1 MCDSATT
8 GCFFSRSSKENGRS
22 VPDLTASPGRAPPGP
37 MPSHQAQ
44 ALQQQQQQQNMQ
56 GHHQQQHQHSQQQQ
70 QHHQQ
75 QQRQGNKE
83 PVLLQ
88 GDFRKVSGISSEI
101 FRQIEAVENDHD
113 PSTAAALE
121 VVERRGEMIVRILEP
136 RCMGSRQA
144 IEAGQKFLNKS
155 DARHT
160 VQLVEIVKRP
170 GQTLGLYI
178 REGNGADRSD
188 GVFISRIA
196 LESAVYNSGC
206 LRVGDEIL
214 AVNLVDVTRMS
225 LDDVVIIMSIPRRL
239 VLAIRQ
245 RRGNRGTNSPGP
257 AQMSRPEQ
265 KPPPVVVIKRDL
277 RDEDLDDSDRAP
289 RSSRSSR
296 ERRTGDGREMTESR
310 SRLGLGLNNYSPQSE
325 QLDLYY
331 GGPGGGG
338 GRGGPGGGGGPV
350 ETPSWGYK
358 PPPPPSVITEQPKGM
373 HGFQTSH
380 SYYQNAGTLES
391 LAEKVHAFYPSSTT
405 TTNRR
410 MSASG
415 AGGGVAMSQ
424 SHQRFP
430 RSGSDQH
437 LPRVEYADYASL
449 GRHGLLARSSLKSDL
464 VGAAP
469 IAGGTLGRY
478 GRYDGGPGAGH
489 QVTAAS
495 QRTSKYG
502 PSPLG
507 ATASL
512 QRRSRPALDYSS
524 DTEATIGPRPSYY
537 YYNHPAMAGNSNN
550 TIHGAGP
557 RGSTQALGG
566 GPEFAKFNSLPRERP
581 GAGASGR
588 LGGLRGARGL
598 VHNRLQDE
606 ADGNVSAPEY
616 SLPIRRDIRDLRNRI
631 TASPS
636 IFTSDEYRAWLRR
649 APSSSAIC
657 EQMRAS
663 RDLLNQQRAHR
674 FSCSA
679 ENIHDVL
686 KNTEHIYSSRTGL
699 GGVGVG
705 VGGTLDRHS
714 MAAGGPRMSSLPV
727 RSLSSQHIGGPSSIR
742 SPSVRRMRQLL
753 ELTQGAHQGIGPGGG
768 IGLAGVPGSMV
779 SALTG
784 HQSPAPTPS
793 TTLPRPHRQIDIN
806 PAEYT
811 KYKLDKPVVDAV
823 GISGM
828 LWIHLLA
835 GRGLRAMS
843 ETSTQPLQQQPLI
856 RDLYCVL
863 ECDRI
868 HKARTVV
875 RSGDLQFDWDESFE
889 LDLVCNK
896 QLDVLVYSW
905 DPQHRH
911 KLCYRGALSL
921 TTLLRQSPIHQ
932 LALKVEPRGTIYLRL
947 RHTDPFQLFRR
958 RGLPSLRGNVPALFG
973 ADLETV
979 VTRESKGAP
988 GCAPVPII
996 LRRCVEEVERRGLDI
1011 IGLYRLCG
1019 SATKKRLLREA
1030 FERNSRAVELTPEHV
1045 PDINVITGVLKDY
1058 LRELPEPLFTKCL
1071 FQMTVDALGVCLP
1084 DDPEGNA
1091 KLMLSILDCLP
1102 RANRAT
1108 LVFLL
1113 DHLSLVVSASER
1125 NKMSAQALATALGPP
1140 LMLHSASVGANE
1152 EIDHAQPI
1160 AVLKYLLQI
1169 WPQPHGGVS
1178 VGGVAGPTSGRRGEP
1193 VEPRGNKA
1201 SALPAGKSQLQQPGA
1216 LPLQSSVAP
1225 AAGSSIS
1232 SSQRSSSSSNIHLSS
1247 RSNALASST
1256 SHSNMASSILNTQQ
1270 QQQQQPQHHP
1280 SSALLSIQPRTAA
1293 SNPSA
1298 TSSTLGQHL
1307 LSATPSTLQ
1316 YQSVV
1321 AQLAQSHRALQQAG
1335 QQPHP
1340 SEVSAGLVER
1350 VQSPHHAT
1358 PSPSSSSTSSASG
1371 SGSGTDTI
1379 KRGASPASVKFK
1391 ESSSG
1396 YSLKSDTQSRIL
1408 SGKQLYG
1415 NSTSSNTTS
1424 ATNGHG
1430 VNGQSSRDGP
1440 GTGSTSTGPMA
1451 SELLQQQTTTRASSL
1466 LFTAGTGT
1474 GDYRSSS
1481 SSIASS
1487 VASSIAAG
1495 PSNLSGPAPSSGALY
1510 GKAPTTTASSSA
1522 GPVPLTSTLNITTF
1536 SLDEKN
1542 NLVVSPSPSSAS
1554 ESSYRS
1560 SSPASSIQRDKSPIS
1575 LGERQGHQHQPS
1587 SSPSALRRQEQFDRA
1602 DSAPASGSSATP
1614 AATTTSTGSSS
1625 SSSFMSSLRSQT
1637 LGSYQFP
1644 SATLKLTSQ
1653 LSSGGDAQQ
1662 QQQQQQDDGSTSSL
1676 LRKLTSSLS
1685 RTIVSNT
1692 GTLPIS
1698 LGREKLSELSSGL
1711 GVGSTAG
1718 GGGGGGGPS
1727 STSSTGF
1734 SSSSGIG
1741 SISSSI
1747 SSTSNSASGSTSGS
1761 LRTMSTSLG
1770 AYSGGGSAGGGGGGS
1785 VPDGSSMG
1793 HSGTAAVTS
1802 MNIYGTLPKNSSI
1815 YSSYGGS
1822 GGAGG
1827 SSSSTTGSSAL
1838 SGLLSGTTSAYG
1850 ISERLRALTTGS
1862 SLTGGGGG
1870 GGTGSSSDTG
1880 VSSHEQHRG
1889 SVSSSGDLDSS
1900 GYDYESSGF
1909 SSASYSTSTIDRGM
1923 ASSGASLGSSSIGA
1937 GALSS
1942 SYFSTGSGSGSSPF
1956 ATSATETAAAT
1967 ATAPY
1972 RVQYAS
1978 TNPFLPSFNPTAPGS
1993 TDGGSNGSNGSST
2006 HRNGGES
2013 RHSIDEPFD
2022 MK

>member
-1 MCDSATT
+1 MQWRKFARLKTTAT
-8 GCFFSRSSKENGRS
+8 GHSRTRRMLCCGRRKENGRS

-44 ALQQQQQQQNMQ
+44 ALQQQQQQQQHQQQGLQ
-56 GHHQQQHQHSQQQQ
+56 GHHQQQ
-70 QHHQQ
+70 QQ
-75 QQRQGNKE
+75 QQRQGSKE

-245 RRGNRGTNSPGP
+245 RRGNRGSNSPGP
-257 AQMSRPEQ
+257 PQMSRPEQ

-331 GGPGGGG
+331 GAGRGPGGGP
-338 GRGGPGGGGGPV
+338 GPA
-350 ETPSWGYK
+350 ETPNWGYK
-358 PPPPPSVITEQPKGM
+358 PPAPPSSVITEQPKGM
-373 HGFQTSH
+373 HGGFQTSH

-391 LAEKVHAFYPSSTT
+391 LAEKVHAFYPSATT
-405 TTNRR
+405 SRR
-410 MSASG
+410 MSAG
-415 AGGGVAMSQ
+415 PAGVAMSQ

-449 GRHGLLARSSLKSDL
+449 GRHPLLARSSLKSDL

-478 GRYDGGPGAGH
+478 GRYDAPPPQPRAP
-489 QVTAAS
+489 
-495 QRTSKYG
+495 KYG

-507 ATASL
+507 ATGSL

-537 YYNHPAMAGNSNN
+537 YYNHPAMAASG
-550 TIHGAGP
+550 TMGG

-581 GAGASGR
+581 GATR
-588 LGGLRGARGL
+588 LGLRGRITD
-598 VHNRLQDE
+598 RLQDE

-699 GGVGVG
+699 GMGGAGAGGGV

-753 ELTQGAHQGIGPGGG
+753 ELTQGAGVG
-768 IGLAGVPGSMV
+768 GVPGSV
-779 SALTG
+779 VAALTG

-793 TTLPRPHRQIDIN
+793 TTLPRAHRQIDIN

-823 GISGM
+823 GMSGM

-843 ETSTQPLQQQPLI
+843 ETSQIQQPLI

-1113 DHLSLVVSASER
+1113 DHLSLVVSAAER

-1169 WPQPHGGVS
+1169 WPQPGTGT
-1178 VGGVAGPTSGRRGEP
+1178 GAPTSGRRGEP

-1201 SALPAGKSQLQQPGA
+1201 SALQAGKSAALQQQQQQQ
-1216 LPLQSSVAP
+1216 L
-1225 AAGSSIS
+1225 GSTIS
-1232 SSQRSSSSSNIHLSS
+1232 HRSSSSSNIQQQLRSTSSTNLAATSSSISSSISSSSSIIS
-1247 RSNALASST
+1247 RSPHALASS
-1256 SHSNMASSILNTQQ
+1256 SSSSNIQSSV
-1270 QQQQQPQHHP
+1270 PP
-1280 SSALLSIQPRTAA
+1280 SIQPRTAA
-1293 SNPSA
+1293 NNPST

-1340 SEVSAGLVER
+1340 SEVSAGLAER

-1391 ESSSG
+1391 ESTSN

-1408 SGKQLYG
+1408 GGARQHSQQPSYTTAGG
-1415 NSTSSNTTS
+1415 ASISSSNGGNGGSAAGATS
-1424 ATNGHG
+1424 YDLLHA
-1430 VNGQSSRDGP
+1430 R
-1440 GTGSTSTGPMA
+1440 TGG
-1451 SELLQQQTTTRASSL
+1451 LFASS
-1466 LFTAGTGT
+1466 AGT
-1474 GDYRSSS
+1474 DYLSST

-1487 VASSIAAG
+1487 IASSAAG
-1495 PSNLSGPAPSSGALY
+1495 AGAATSAAGLY
-1510 GKAPTTTASSSA
+1510 GKVGGGAAATSA
-1522 GPVPLTSTLNITTF
+1522 PLTSTLNITTF

-1560 SSPASSIQRDKSPIS
+1560 SSPASSIQRDKSPNK
-1575 LGERQGHQHQPS
+1575 S
-1587 SSPSALRRQEQFDRA
+1587 SGSPSPLRRQDPLDRA
-1602 DSAPASGSSATP
+1602 DSLPSTGATSGSGTSAASTV
-1614 AATTTSTGSSS
+1614 AATTASSGAG
-1625 SSSFMSSLRSQT
+1625 SFMSSLRSQT

-1644 SATLKLTSQ
+1644 STSLKLTSQ
-1653 LSSGGDAQQ
+1653 LSSGSSGQDAS
-1662 QQQQQQDDGSTSSL
+1662 DDGSTSSL

-1692 GTLPIS
+1692 GTLPLS
-1698 LGREKLSELSSGL
+1698 LGREKLAELS
-1711 GVGSTAG
+1711 STAG
-1718 GGGGGGGPS
+1718 GGTGATAGSG
-1727 STSSTGF
+1727 STGAY

-1747 SSTSNSASGSTSGS
+1747 SSSIGSSNASGSG

-1770 AYSGGGSAGGGGGGS
+1770 YSGIGGGASALDGGAGGAGGSS
-1785 VPDGSSMG
+1785 SGSS
-1793 HSGTAAVTS
+1793 SVTTAAAVTS

-1815 YSSYGGS
+1815 YSSYGVGS
-1822 GGAGG
+1822 GTSVSG
-1827 SSSSTTGSSAL
+1827 SSGSGL
-1838 SGLLSGTTSAYG
+1838 SGLLSGTTSSYG
-1850 ISERLRALTTGS
+1850 ISERLRALTSGGS
-1862 SLTGGGGG
+1862 VGDGAADRSTGGVESA
-1870 GGTGSSSDTG
+1870 GGTGSSA
-1880 VSSHEQHRG
+1880 
-1889 SVSSSGDLDSS
+1889 GDLESS

-1909 SSASYSTSTIDRGM
+1909 SSASYSGM
-1923 ASSGASLGSSSIGA
+1923 ATSGASIGSG
-1937 GALSS
+1937 GGLSS
-1942 SYFSTGSGSGSSPF
+1942 SYFSTGSNSSPF
-1956 ATSATETAAAT
+1956 ATMSGGGGGGGGGAGGSGTGTT
-1967 ATAPY
+1967 ATDTNPY
-1972 RVQYAS
+1972 RVQYSS
-1978 TNPFLPSFNPTAPGS
+1978 TNPFLPSFNPTS
-1993 TDGGSNGSNGSST
+1993 DGSNGRADSKTSNG
-2006 HRNGGES
+2006 
-2013 RHSIDEPFD
+2013 DEPFD

>member
-1 MCDSATT
+1 
-8 GCFFSRSSKENGRS
+8 
-22 VPDLTASPGRAPPGP
+22 

-44 ALQQQQQQQNMQ
+44 ALQQQQQQHQQQQQQGLQ
-56 GHHQQQHQHSQQQQ
+56 GHHQQQ
-70 QHHQQ
+70 Q
-75 QQRQGNKE
+75 QQRQGSKE

-144 IEAGQKFLNKS
+144 IDAGQKFLNKS

-245 RRGNRGTNSPGP
+245 RRGNRGANSPGP
-257 AQMSRPEQ
+257 PQMSRPEQ

-331 GGPGGGG
+331 GG
-338 GRGGPGGGGGPV
+338 GRGPGVGPGSV

-358 PPPPPSVITEQPKGM
+358 PPAPPSSVITEQPKGM
-373 HGFQTSH
+373 HGGFQTSH

-391 LAEKVHAFYPSSTT
+391 LAEKVHAFYPSATT
-405 TTNRR
+405 SRR
-410 MSASG
+410 MSAG
-415 AGGGVAMSQ
+415 PAGVAMSQ

-449 GRHGLLARSSLKSDL
+449 GRHPLLARSSLKSDL

-478 GRYDGGPGAGH
+478 GRYDAPPQQRGP
-489 QVTAAS
+489 
-495 QRTSKYG
+495 KYG

-537 YYNHPAMAGNSNN
+537 YYNHPAMAASG
-550 TIHGAGP
+550 TMG

-581 GAGASGR
+581 GATR
-588 LGGLRGARGL
+588 LGLRGRIAD
-598 VHNRLQDE
+598 RLQDE

-699 GGVGVG
+699 GVGGGGGV

-753 ELTQGAHQGIGPGGG
+753 ELTQGAGVG
-768 IGLAGVPGSMV
+768 GVPGSV
-779 SALTG
+779 VAALTG

-793 TTLPRPHRQIDIN
+793 TTLPRAHRQIDIN

-823 GISGM
+823 GMSGM

-843 ETSTQPLQQQPLI
+843 ETSQIQQPLI

-1169 WPQPHGGVS
+1169 WPQPGTGP
-1178 VGGVAGPTSGRRGEP
+1178 GAPTSGNTGRRGEP

-1201 SALPAGKSQLQQPGA
+1201 SALQAGKSGAAAAAASSGLQL
-1216 LPLQSSVAP
+1216 
-1225 AAGSSIS
+1225 GSSIS
-1232 SSQRSSSSSNIHLSS
+1232 HRSSSSSNIQHQLHSTSS
-1247 RSNALASST
+1247 TNLAAVAAAATSSISSSISRNPHALASS
-1256 SHSNMASSILNTQQ
+1256 SSSSNIQSSV
-1270 QQQQQPQHHP
+1270 PP
-1280 SSALLSIQPRTAA
+1280 SIQPRTAA
-1293 SNPSA
+1293 NNPST

-1340 SEVSAGLVER
+1340 SEVSAGLAER

-1391 ESSSG
+1391 ESTSN

-1408 SGKQLYG
+1408 A
-1415 NSTSSNTTS
+1415 SSRQHHQPTS
-1424 ATNGHG
+1424 ASYANG
-1430 VNGQSSRDGP
+1430 
-1440 GTGSTSTGPMA
+1440 GSTSNGGIGATA
-1451 SELLQQQTTTRASSL
+1451 TTSYATDLLHARSSGLFASS
-1466 LFTAGTGT
+1466 AGS
-1474 GDYRSSS
+1474 DYLSST

-1487 VASSIAAG
+1487 VASSAAG
-1495 PSNLSGPAPSSGALY
+1495 AGAATSSASAVGLY
-1510 GKAPTTTASSSA
+1510 GKVSAASGST
-1522 GPVPLTSTLNITTF
+1522 PVTNTLNITTF

-1560 SSPASSIQRDKSPIS
+1560 SSPASSIQRDKSPNKS
-1575 LGERQGHQHQPS
+1575 A
-1587 SSPSALRRQEQFDRA
+1587 SPSPLRRQDPLDRA
-1602 DSAPASGSSATP
+1602 DSLPSTGTTSSSSSTAATVA
-1614 AATTTSTGSSS
+1614 AATTSSTSASSGG
-1625 SSSFMSSLRSQT
+1625 SSFMSSLRSQT

-1644 SATLKLTSQ
+1644 STSLKLTSQ
-1653 LSSGGDAQQ
+1653 LSSGSSGQDVS
-1662 QQQQQQDDGSTSSL
+1662 DDGSTSSL

-1692 GTLPIS
+1692 GTLPLS
-1698 LGREKLSELSSGL
+1698 LGREKLSELSG
-1711 GVGSTAG
+1711 T
-1718 GGGGGGGPS
+1718 GPS
-1727 STSSTGF
+1727 GASGAGSSSAGAY

-1747 SSTSNSASGSTSGS
+1747 SSSIGGSNSSNNSNGGG
-1761 LRTMSTSLG
+1761 LRTMSSSLG
-1770 AYSGGGSAGGGGGGS
+1770 YTGIGSGASALDGGSSGSGSGS
-1785 VPDGSSMG
+1785 V
-1793 HSGTAAVTS
+1793 TTAAAVTS

-1815 YSSYGGS
+1815 YSSYGVGS
-1822 GGAGG
+1822 GTSVSASG
-1827 SSSSTTGSSAL
+1827 SGL
-1838 SGLLSGTTSAYG
+1838 SGLLSGTTSSYG
-1850 ISERLRALTTGS
+1850 ISERLRALTTGGS
-1862 SLTGGGGG
+1862 GVGDASTGGSASIDSGAG
-1870 GGTGSSSDTG
+1870 GSSA
-1880 VSSHEQHRG
+1880 
-1889 SVSSSGDLDSS
+1889 GDLDSS

-1909 SSASYSTSTIDRGM
+1909 SSASYSGM
-1923 ASSGASLGSSSIGA
+1923 ATSGASIGSG
-1937 GALSS
+1937 GGLSS
-1942 SYFSTGSGSGSSPF
+1942 SYFSTGSNSSPF
-1956 ATSATETAAAT
+1956 ATVSGSGSAGAKPADTN
-1967 ATAPY
+1967 PY

-1978 TNPFLPSFNPTAPGS
+1978 TNPFLPSFNPTS
-1993 TDGGSNGSNGSST
+1993 DGSNGRADSKTSND
-2006 HRNGGES
+2006 
-2013 RHSIDEPFD
+2013 DEPFD

>member
-1 MCDSATT
+1 MQWRKFARLKTTAT
-8 GCFFSRSSKENGRS
+8 GHSRTRRMLCCGRRKENGRS

-37 MPSHQAQ
+37 MPSHQ
-44 ALQQQQQQQNMQ
+44 QQQQAGQ
-56 GHHQQQHQHSQQQQ
+56 GMQ
-70 QHHQQ
+70 QHHPHQGQGGHMQQ
-75 QQRQGNKE
+75 GGQRGMGGPGSSSNKE

-121 VVERRGEMIVRILEP
+121 AVERRGEMIVRILEP

-144 IEAGQKFLNKS
+144 VEAGQKFLNKA

-245 RRGNRGTNSPGP
+245 RRGSRGANSPGP
-257 AQMSRPEQ
+257 PQMSRPEQ

-277 RDEDLDDSDRAP
+277 RDDDLDDSDRAP

-325 QLDLYY
+325 QLDMYY
-331 GGPGGGG
+331 AVRSGQ
-338 GRGGPGGGGGPV
+338 PV

-358 PPPPPSVITEQPKGM
+358 PPPPPSVITEQPKGT

-391 LAEKVHAFYPSSTT
+391 LAEKVHSFYPSA
-405 TTNRR
+405 NRR
-410 MSASG
+410 MSAG
-415 AGGGVAMSQ
+415 TGVSMSQ

-437 LPRVEYADYASL
+437 LPRVEYADYQSL
-449 GRHGLLARSSLKSDL
+449 GRHTLLRSSLKTDL
-464 VGAAP
+464 VQAAP

-478 GRYDGGPGAGH
+478 GRYEPPP
-489 QVTAAS
+489 S
-495 QRTSKYG
+495 QRTPKYA

-507 ATASL
+507 ATGSL

-524 DTEATIGPRPSYY
+524 DTEATIGPRPGYY
-537 YYNHPAMAGNSNN
+537 YYNHPAMAN
-550 TIHGAGP
+550 TIA

-566 GPEFAKFNSLPRERP
+566 GPEYAKFNSLPRDRP
-581 GAGASGR
+581 GSR
-588 LGGLRGARGL
+588 MGLRSRIGE
-598 VHNRLQDE
+598 RLQDE
-606 ADGNVSAPEY
+606 NDGNLSAPEY
-616 SLPIRRDIRDLRNRI
+616 SLPIRRDPRDLRQRL

-663 RDLLNQQRAHR
+663 RDILNQQRAHR

-686 KNTEHIYSSRTGL
+686 KNTENIYSSRTAL
-699 GGVGVG
+699 T
-705 VGGTLDRHS
+705 GGTLDRHNLTG
-714 MAAGGPRMSSLPV
+714 AGGPRMSSLPV
-727 RSLSSQHIGGPSSIR
+727 RSMSSQHIGPSSIR

-753 ELTQGAHQGIGPGGG
+753 ELTQGGPG
-768 IGLAGVPGSMV
+768 GVPGSAMA
-779 SALTG
+779 ALTG

-793 TTLPRPHRQIDIN
+793 TTLPRTHRQIDIN

-811 KYKLDKPVVDAV
+811 KYKLDKPVVDAI
-823 GISGM
+823 GMSGM

-843 ETSTQPLQQQPLI
+843 ETSQAQQPMI

-947 RHTDPFQLFRR
+947 RHTDPFQLYRR

-1125 NKMSAQALATALGPP
+1125 NKMSAQALATVMGPP
-1140 LMLHSASVGANE
+1140 LMLHSSSAGPNE

-1169 WPQPHGGVS
+1169 WPQPQHGH
-1178 VGGVAGPTSGRRGEP
+1178 VGGTSGRRGEP

-1201 SALPAGKSQLQQPGA
+1201 SALPVGKSPA
-1216 LPLQSSVAP
+1216 PHPSLP
-1225 AAGSSIS
+1225 S
-1232 SSQRSSSSSNIHLSS
+1232 SSGASAAAAAAAAPISLSSSSLSLSTSTSQLRMHHQPSAAVASSSLLAASGTAAAAAESIS
-1247 RSNALASST
+1247 RSVASSPSTT
-1256 SHSNMASSILNTQQ
+1256 SLQLG
-1270 QQQQQPQHHP
+1270 PHP
-1280 SSALLSIQPRTAA
+1280 
-1293 SNPSA
+1293 
-1298 TSSTLGQHL
+1298 
-1307 LSATPSTLQ
+1307 LSATPSSLP

-1321 AQLAQSHRALQQAG
+1321 AQLAQSHRASPHVG
-1335 QQPHP
+1335 PQPHQL
-1340 SEVSAGLVER
+1340 EGLAASAEHG
-1350 VQSPHHAT
+1350 QSPRHVT

-1379 KRGASPASVKFK
+1379 KRGASPASVKFR
-1391 ESSSG
+1391 ESGSS
-1396 YSLKSDTQSRIL
+1396 YSLKSDTSRIL
-1408 SGKQLYG
+1408 S
-1415 NSTSSNTTS
+1415 SSSSLAKKYTPNGGAGGAES
-1424 ATNGHG
+1424 ITN
-1430 VNGQSSRDGP
+1430 
-1440 GTGSTSTGPMA
+1440 GSTSFDHHHHPVG
-1451 SELLQQQTTTRASSL
+1451 SSSSIL
-1466 LFTAGTGT
+1466 GNGAAAT
-1474 GDYRSSS
+1474 SSS
-1481 SSIASS
+1481 SSGITNGAIRKQPQRDGGNGGNGSS
-1487 VASSIAAG
+1487 SSTINNG
-1495 PSNLSGPAPSSGALY
+1495 PNISSSSDLQLPSRSVLFSSDYLSSTSPSSTA
-1510 GKAPTTTASSSA
+1510 ATTLAMQKSTMSVGS
-1522 GPVPLTSTLNITTF
+1522 LSTLDVATF
-1536 SLDEKN
+1536 SLDDKN

-1554 ESSYRS
+1554 ESSHHSSNSSLRERS
-1560 SSPASSIQRDKSPIS
+1560 P
-1575 LGERQGHQHQPS
+1575 QPS
-1587 SSPSALRRQEQFDRA
+1587 PSLKRQEPIDRT
-1602 DSAPASGSSATP
+1602 DSVG
-1614 AATTTSTGSSS
+1614 GSSS
-1625 SSSFMSSLRSQT
+1625 TGGSSLFSSLRSQT

-1644 SATLKLTSQ
+1644 SSTLKLSGQ
-1653 LSSGGDAQQ
+1653 LSADSATSA
-1662 QQQQQQDDGSTSSL
+1662 DDGSTSSL
-1676 LRKLTSSLS
+1676 LRKLTTSLS
-1685 RTIVSNT
+1685 RSITSNT
-1692 GTLPIS
+1692 GTLPLS
-1698 LGREKLSELSSGL
+1698 LGRQGASSSLYQQEKSYSGGSSSG
-1711 GVGSTAG
+1711 GSSSGKPTSASLNYASPAG
-1718 GGGGGGGPS
+1718 GG
-1727 STSSTGF
+1727 
-1734 SSSSGIG
+1734 
-1741 SISSSI
+1741 
-1747 SSTSNSASGSTSGS
+1747 S
-1761 LRTMSTSLG
+1761 LL
-1770 AYSGGGSAGGGGGGS
+1770 SGG
-1785 VPDGSSMG
+1785 DGSGASAV
-1793 HSGTAAVTS
+1793 TTAAAVTS
-1802 MNIYGTLPKNSSI
+1802 MSIYGTLPKNSSI
-1815 YSSYGGS
+1815 YSYG
-1822 GGAGG
+1822 GG
-1827 SSSSTTGSSAL
+1827 SSGILTGTSSS
-1838 SGLLSGTTSAYG
+1838 YG
-1850 ISERLRALTTGS
+1850 ISDRLRALTGS
-1862 SLTGGGGG
+1862 GGGSTGG
-1870 GGTGSSSDTG
+1870 
-1880 VSSHEQHRG
+1880 E
-1889 SVSSSGDLDSS
+1889 SSSGLGSSMTTTATSSSSGADSGAGSSAADLGAS

-1909 SSASYSTSTIDRGM
+1909 SSTGLTSSYGGAS
-1923 ASSGASLGSSSIGA
+1923 ASSSVSMNTSAGSG
-1937 GALSS
+1937 LSS
-1942 SYFSTGSGSGSSPF
+1942 SYFSTGSGSSPF
-1956 ATSATETAAAT
+1956 GGANGGSTETT
-1967 ATAPY
+1967 GSGPPTY
-1972 RVQYAS
+1972 RVQYSS
-1978 TNPFLPSFNPTAPGS
+1978 TNPFLPSYNPPNIDNGGAVPGN
-1993 TDGGSNGSNGSST
+1993 GGANSG
-2006 HRNGGES
+2006 RNGGLRS
-2013 RHSIDEPFD
+2013 SDEDDSFD

>member
-1 MCDSATT
+1 MQWRKFARLKTTAT
-8 GCFFSRSSKENGRS
+8 GHSRTRRMLCCGRRKENGRS

-37 MPSHQAQ
+37 MPPHQAQ
-44 ALQQQQQQQNMQ
+44 ALQQQQQHQQQNMQ
-56 GHHQQQHQHSQQQQ
+56 GHHQQQQQ
-70 QHHQQ
+70 QH
-75 QQRQGNKE
+75 QQRQGVKE

-245 RRGNRGTNSPGP
+245 RRGNRGANSPGP
-257 AQMSRPEQ
+257 PQMSRPEQ

-331 GGPGGGG
+331 GG
-338 GRGGPGGGGGPV
+338 RGPPGGGPV

-358 PPPPPSVITEQPKGM
+358 PPPPPPSASVITEQPKGM

-391 LAEKVHAFYPSSTT
+391 LAEKVHAFYPSATLGPGGGGGS
-405 TTNRR
+405 RR
-410 MSASG
+410 MSA
-415 AGGGVAMSQ
+415 GGSAGVAMSQ

-449 GRHGLLARSSLKSDL
+449 GRHPLLARSSLKSDL

-478 GRYDGGPGAGH
+478 GRYDGGPPSSRGP
-489 QVTAAS
+489 
-495 QRTSKYG
+495 KYG

-507 ATASL
+507 ATGSL

-537 YYNHPAMAGNSNN
+537 YYAHPGQLGHPPSQHPSQHPSQSHPMGR
-550 TIHGAGP
+550 GGG
-557 RGSTQALGG
+557 GSTQALGG

-581 GAGASGR
+581 GAGGR
-588 LGGLRGARGL
+588 LGLRGRI
-598 VHNRLQDE
+598 VDRLADE

-616 SLPIRRDIRDLRNRI
+616 SLPIRRDLRDLRHRI

-686 KNTEHIYSSRTGL
+686 RNTEHIYSSRTGL
-699 GGVGVG
+699 TMVAGGAPGQ
-705 VGGTLDRHS
+705 GGTLDRHS

-753 ELTQGAHQGIGPGGG
+753 ELTQGGGG
-768 IGLAGVPGSMV
+768 LPGAMSV
-779 SALTG
+779 AAALTG

-823 GISGM
+823 GVSGM

-835 GRGLRAMS
+835 GRGLRAMADS
-843 ETSTQPLQQQPLI
+843 APMQQQQQQQPLI

-1071 FQMTVDALGVCLP
+1071 FQMTVDALGSVCLP

-1113 DHLSLVVSASER
+1113 DHLSLVVSAAER

-1169 WPQPHGGVS
+1169 WPQPQGGTGP
-1178 VGGVAGPTSGRRGEP
+1178 GGGRRGEP
-1193 VEPRGNKA
+1193 VEPRGSKA
-1201 SALPAGKSQLQQPGA
+1201 SALPVGKSPA
-1216 LPLQSSVAP
+1216 LLLPAP
-1225 AAGSSIS
+1225 AASTIS
-1232 SSQRSSSSSNIHLSS
+1232 SSSHQRSSSSSNIHHSTSS
-1247 RSNALASST
+1247 SLLLAAGSSAGPISSST
-1256 SHSNMASSILNTQQ
+1256 SNSTQQ
-1270 QQQQQPQHHP
+1270 QQQQQQP
-1280 SSALLSIQPRTAA
+1280 SALASTQPRSAA
-1293 SNPSA
+1293 SNPST
-1298 TSSTLGQHL
+1298 TSSALGPHL

-1335 QQPHP
+1335 PQPHQ

-1379 KRGASPASVKFK
+1379 KRGASPASVKFR
-1391 ESSSG
+1391 ESTSS
-1396 YSLKSDTQSRIL
+1396 YSLKSADTPSRIL
-1408 SGKQLYG
+1408 LSGATARTNGCPPPATASRDTQPGY
-1415 NSTSSNTTS
+1415 SATS
-1424 ATNGHG
+1424 AAAG
-1430 VNGQSSRDGP
+1430 
-1440 GTGSTSTGPMA
+1440 
-1451 SELLQQQTTTRASSL
+1451 
-1466 LFTAGTGT
+1466 LFL
-1474 GDYRSSS
+1474 SSS
-1481 SSIASS
+1481 VAGGADYLSSTSSIASS
-1487 VASSIAAG
+1487 VASG
-1495 PSNLSGPAPSSGALY
+1495 SGAATSGLRPS
-1510 GKAPTTTASSSA
+1510 AP
-1522 GPVPLTSTLNITTF
+1522 VTSTLNITTF

-1560 SSPASSIQRDKSPIS
+1560 SSPASGVGTQRDKSPAPS
-1575 LGERQGHQHQPS
+1575 LGASDRQSG
-1587 SSPSALRRQEQFDRA
+1587 SPSPLRRQEQFDRA
-1602 DSAPASGSSATP
+1602 DSLP
-1614 AATTTSTGSSS
+1614 AASTTSGAGATSTGSATG
-1625 SSSFMSSLRSQT
+1625 SFMSSLRSQT

-1644 SATLKLTSQ
+1644 SASLKLTGSQ
-1653 LSSGGDAQQ
+1653 LSGDS
-1662 QQQQQQDDGSTSSL
+1662 QDDGSTSSL

-1692 GTLPIS
+1692 GSTLPLS
-1698 LGREKLSELSSGL
+1698 LGRDKLSELS
-1711 GVGSTAG
+1711 AG
-1718 GGGGGGGPS
+1718 GGGGGGGG
-1727 STSSTGF
+1727 TSATGY
-1734 SSSSGIG
+1734 SGSSGIG

-1747 SSTSNSASGSTSGS
+1747 SGSSSSGGSSSNSSGIRAMSSSLGYSGVGGTGASGT
-1761 LRTMSTSLG
+1761 
-1770 AYSGGGSAGGGGGGS
+1770 AGGL
-1785 VPDGSSMG
+1785 V
-1793 HSGTAAVTS
+1793 GTTTAAAVTS
-1802 MNIYGTLPKNSSI
+1802 MSIYGTLPKNSSI
-1815 YSSYGGS
+1815 YSYGGS
-1822 GGAGG
+1822 GNAASGG
-1827 SSSSTTGSSAL
+1827 SGGGSGGL
-1838 SGLLSGTTSAYG
+1838 SGLLSGTTSSYG
-1850 ISERLRALTTGS
+1850 ISERLRALTTGGS
-1862 SLTGGGGG
+1862 TGGSLSGAGADGVGSTSTTSDG
-1870 GGTGSSSDTG
+1870 GGTTGSSA
-1880 VSSHEQHRG
+1880 
-1889 SVSSSGDLDSS
+1889 GDLEGS

-1909 SSASYSTSTIDRGM
+1909 SSASYSGM
-1923 ASSGASLGSSSIGA
+1923 ATSGASIGSGT
-1937 GALSS
+1937 GGLSS
-1942 SYFSTGSGSGSSPF
+1942 SYFSTGSTGTSPF
-1956 ATSATETAAAT
+1956 ASIGGSGGGTGSAMDTSAT
-1967 ATAPY
+1967 Y

-1978 TNPFLPSFNPTAPGS
+1978 TNPFLPSYNPG
-1993 TDGGSNGSNGSST
+1993 DGSNG
-2006 HRNGGES
+2006 RNGDS
-2013 RHSIDEPFD
+2013 KTNDDSFD
-2022 MK
+2022 LK

>member
-1 MCDSATT
+1 MQWRKFARLKTTAT
-8 GCFFSRSSKENGRS
+8 GHSRTRRMLCCGRRKENGRS

-37 MPSHQAQ
+37 MPSHQG
-44 ALQQQQQQQNMQ
+44 QQGM
-56 GHHQQQHQHSQQQQ
+56 QQQQ
-70 QHHQQ
+70 QHHPQQ
-75 QQRQGNKE
+75 QGGHMQQGQRGMGGGPNKE

-121 VVERRGEMIVRILEP
+121 AVERRGEMIVRILEP

-144 IEAGQKFLNKS
+144 VEAGQKFLNKA

-245 RRGNRGTNSPGP
+245 RRGARGANSPGP
-257 AQMSRPEQ
+257 HQLSRPEQ

-277 RDEDLDDSDRAP
+277 RDDDLDDSDRAP

-331 GGPGGGG
+331 SSRTGQ
-338 GRGGPGGGGGPV
+338 PV

-358 PPPPPSVITEQPKGM
+358 PPPPPSVITEQPKGT

-391 LAEKVHAFYPSSTT
+391 LAEKVHSFYPS
-405 TTNRR
+405 TNRR
-410 MSASG
+410 LSAG
-415 AGGGVAMSQ
+415 TGVSMSQ

-449 GRHGLLARSSLKSDL
+449 GRHALLRSSLKSDL
-464 VGAAP
+464 VQAAP

-478 GRYDGGPGAGH
+478 GRYEPPP
-489 QVTAAS
+489 S
-495 QRTSKYG
+495 SRTPKYG

-507 ATASL
+507 ATGSL

-537 YYNHPAMAGNSNN
+537 YYNHPAMAAAMG
-550 TIHGAGP
+550 

-566 GPEFAKFNSLPRERP
+566 GPEYAKFNSLPRERP
-581 GAGASGR
+581 GSR
-588 LGGLRGARGL
+588 MGLRSRIGE
-598 VHNRLQDE
+598 RLQDE
-606 ADGNVSAPEY
+606 ADGNLSAPEY
-616 SLPIRRDIRDLRNRI
+616 SLPIRRDPRDLRQRI

-663 RDLLNQQRAHR
+663 RDILNQQRAHR

-699 GGVGVG
+699 T
-705 VGGTLDRHS
+705 GGTLDRHNLTV
-714 MAAGGPRMSSLPV
+714 GGPRMSSLPV
-727 RSLSSQHIGGPSSIR
+727 RSMSSQHIGPSSIR

-753 ELTQGAHQGIGPGGG
+753 ELTQGGPGG
-768 IGLAGVPGSMV
+768 IPGSAMA
-779 SALTG
+779 ALTG

-793 TTLPRPHRQIDIN
+793 TTLPRTHRQIDIN

-811 KYKLDKPVVDAV
+811 KYKLDKPVVDAI
-823 GISGM
+823 GMSGM

-835 GRGLRAMS
+835 GRGLRSMS
-843 ETSTQPLQQQPLI
+843 DNTPQVQQPLI

-947 RHTDPFQLFRR
+947 RHTDPFQLYRR
-958 RGLPSLRGNVPALFG
+958 RGLPSLRGSVPALFG

-988 GCAPVPII
+988 GSAPVPII

-1030 FERNSRAVELTPEHV
+1030 FERNSRAVELTPDHV

-1071 FQMTVDALGVCLP
+1071 FQMTVDALGSVCLP

-1125 NKMSAQALATALGPP
+1125 NKMSAQALATVMGPP
-1140 LMLHSASVGANE
+1140 LMLHSSSAGPNE

-1169 WPQPHGGVS
+1169 WPQPQHTTTS
-1178 VGGVAGPTSGRRGEP
+1178 HVGTSGRRGEP

-1201 SALPAGKSQLQQPGA
+1201 SALQVGKPPAP
-1216 LPLQSSVAP
+1216 LPSLPSA
-1225 AAGSSIS
+1225 
-1232 SSQRSSSSSNIHLSS
+1232 SNLLHQ
-1247 RSNALASST
+1247 
-1256 SHSNMASSILNTQQ
+1256 HHQQ
-1270 QQQQQPQHHP
+1270 QQHQSHLGPP
-1280 SSALLSIQPRTAA
+1280 VSTSLVAGTVGPISR
-1293 SNPSA
+1293 SA
-1298 TSSTLGQHL
+1298 TSSPSTASFQLGPRP
-1307 LSATPSTLQ
+1307 LSATPSNLQ

-1321 AQLAQSHRALQQAG
+1321 AQLAQSHRVLQQVG
-1335 QQPHP
+1335 QQHHL
-1340 SEVSAGLVER
+1340 SEGSAASAEPG
-1350 VQSPHHAT
+1350 QSPHHAT

-1391 ESSSG
+1391 ESSSS
-1396 YSLKSDTQSRIL
+1396 YSLKSDTSRIL
-1408 SGKQLYG
+1408 NGSNNLVKKYA
-1415 NSTSSNTTS
+1415 SSNNNNGSEPVANGGAGAHSYDHHPITS
-1424 ATNGHG
+1424 
-1430 VNGQSSRDGP
+1430 
-1440 GTGSTSTGPMA
+1440 
-1451 SELLQQQTTTRASSL
+1451 SSL
-1466 LFTAGTGT
+1466 LGNGGGNGILRKRDGNGVGSTIPSSSNNNGPNI
-1474 GDYRSSS
+1474 SSS
-1481 SSIASS
+1481 SELQFPSRSVLFTSDSLSS
-1487 VASSIAAG
+1487 TTTTSPQSPAVASTSYGKVSSSTSAVPAG
-1495 PSNLSGPAPSSGALY
+1495 PTSSLD
-1510 GKAPTTTASSSA
+1510 
-1522 GPVPLTSTLNITTF
+1522 VVTF

-1554 ESSYRS
+1554 ESSHHSSNSSLRERS
-1560 SSPASSIQRDKSPIS
+1560 P
-1575 LGERQGHQHQPS
+1575 QPS
-1587 SSPSALRRQEQFDRA
+1587 PSPLKRQEPIERA
-1602 DSAPASGSSATP
+1602 DS
-1614 AATTTSTGSSS
+1614 TGSTSGG
-1625 SSSFMSSLRSQT
+1625 FMSSLRSQT

-1644 SATLKLTSQ
+1644 SSSLKLPSQ
-1653 LSSGGDAQQ
+1653 LSTDSATG
-1662 QQQQQQDDGSTSSL
+1662 DDGSTSSL

-1685 RTIVSNT
+1685 RTITSNT
-1692 GTLPIS
+1692 GTLPLS
-1698 LGREKLSELSSGL
+1698 LGRQGASSSLYQQDYSG
-1711 GVGSTAG
+1711 
-1718 GGGGGGGPS
+1718 
-1727 STSSTGF
+1727 
-1734 SSSSGIG
+1734 SSSSG
-1741 SISSSI
+1741 SSSGKP
-1747 SSTSNSASGSTSGS
+1747 TSASLNYTS
-1761 LRTMSTSLG
+1761 
-1770 AYSGGGSAGGGGGGS
+1770 SGGTDAITTAAA
-1785 VPDGSSMG
+1785 VSSM
-1793 HSGTAAVTS
+1793 S
-1802 MNIYGTLPKNSSI
+1802 IYGTLPKNSSI
-1815 YSSYGGS
+1815 YSYGGTS
-1822 GGAGG
+1822 TSLLTGT
-1827 SSSSTTGSSAL
+1827 SSS
-1838 SGLLSGTTSAYG
+1838 YG
-1850 ISERLRALTTGS
+1850 ISDRLRALTSASGQTEPSSSGLGSSITGTSTGS
-1862 SLTGGGGG
+1862 SGVDSGG
-1870 GGTGSSSDTG
+1870 GSSSA
-1880 VSSHEQHRG
+1880 
-1889 SVSSSGDLDSS
+1889 DLASTS
-1900 GYDYESSGF
+1900 GYDYESSAF
-1909 SSASYSTSTIDRGM
+1909 STSGLTSSYGTT
-1923 ASSGASLGSSSIGA
+1923 ASSVSMTTSATSG
-1937 GALSS
+1937 LSS
-1942 SYFSTGSGSGSSPF
+1942 SYFSTGSGTSPF
-1956 ATSATETAAAT
+1956 AGMVGNGSTESSAPPT
-1967 ATAPY
+1967 Y
-1972 RVQYAS
+1972 RVQYSS
-1978 TNPFLPSFNPTAPGS
+1978 TNPFLPSYNPPS
-1993 TDGGSNGSNGSST
+1993 DNGGSVHGTVTG
-2006 HRNGGES
+2006 RNGGLKS
-2013 RHSIDEPFD
+2013 SDED
-2022 MK
+2022 DSYDIK

>member
-1 MCDSATT
+1 MQWRKFARLKTTAT
-8 GCFFSRSSKENGRS
+8 GHSRTRRMLCCGRRKENGRS

-44 ALQQQQQQQNMQ
+44 ALQQQQQHQQQQQQGLQ
-56 GHHQQQHQHSQQQQ
+56 GHHQQQ
-70 QHHQQ
+70 Q
-75 QQRQGNKE
+75 QQRQGSKE

-144 IEAGQKFLNKS
+144 IDAGQKFLNKS

-245 RRGNRGTNSPGP
+245 RRGNRGANSPGP
-257 AQMSRPEQ
+257 PQMSRPEQ

-331 GGPGGGG
+331 GG
-338 GRGGPGGGGGPV
+338 GRGPGGPGSV

-358 PPPPPSVITEQPKGM
+358 PPAPPSSVITEQPKGM
-373 HGFQTSH
+373 HGGFQTSH

-391 LAEKVHAFYPSSTT
+391 LAEKVHAFYPSATT
-405 TTNRR
+405 SRR
-410 MSASG
+410 MSAG
-415 AGGGVAMSQ
+415 PAGVAMSQ

-449 GRHGLLARSSLKSDL
+449 GRHPLLARSSLKSDL

-478 GRYDGGPGAGH
+478 GRYDAPPQPRGP
-489 QVTAAS
+489 
-495 QRTSKYG
+495 KYG

-537 YYNHPAMAGNSNN
+537 YYNHPAMAASG
-550 TIHGAGP
+550 TMG

-581 GAGASGR
+581 GATR
-588 LGGLRGARGL
+588 LGLRGRIAD
-598 VHNRLQDE
+598 RLQDE

-699 GGVGVG
+699 AVGGGGGGGV

-753 ELTQGAHQGIGPGGG
+753 ELTQGAGVG
-768 IGLAGVPGSMV
+768 GVPGSV
-779 SALTG
+779 VAALTG

-793 TTLPRPHRQIDIN
+793 TTLPRAHRQIDIN

-823 GISGM
+823 GMSGM

-843 ETSTQPLQQQPLI
+843 ETSQIQQPLI

-1071 FQMTVDALGVCLP
+1071 FQMTVDALGSVCLP

-1169 WPQPHGGVS
+1169 WPQPGTGP
-1178 VGGVAGPTSGRRGEP
+1178 GAPTSGRRGEP

-1201 SALPAGKSQLQQPGA
+1201 SALPAGKSAAVVASPGLQL
-1216 LPLQSSVAP
+1216 
-1225 AAGSSIS
+1225 GSSIS
-1232 SSQRSSSSSNIHLSS
+1232 HRSSSSSNIQHQLHSS
-1247 RSNALASST
+1247 SSTNLAAATSSISSSISRNPHALASS
-1256 SHSNMASSILNTQQ
+1256 SSSSNIQSSV
-1270 QQQQQPQHHP
+1270 PP
-1280 SSALLSIQPRTAA
+1280 SIQPRTAA
-1293 SNPSA
+1293 NNPST

-1335 QQPHP
+1335 QQPHQ

-1391 ESSSG
+1391 ESTSS
-1396 YSLKSDTQSRIL
+1396 YSLKSDTQSRML
-1408 SGKQLYG
+1408 A
-1415 NSTSSNTTS
+1415 STRQHQQVTG
-1424 ATNGHG
+1424 APYTN
-1430 VNGQSSRDGP
+1430 
-1440 GTGSTSTGPMA
+1440 GSTSNGTIGTA
-1451 SELLQQQTTTRASSL
+1451 ATTSYATDLLHARSSGLFASS
-1466 LFTAGTGT
+1466 AGS
-1474 GDYRSSS
+1474 DYLSST

-1487 VASSIAAG
+1487 VASSAAG
-1495 PSNLSGPAPSSGALY
+1495 AGPATSSAGSVGLY
-1510 GKAPTTTASSSA
+1510 GKASAVPSGAVSSA
-1522 GPVPLTSTLNITTF
+1522 PVTSTLNITTF

-1560 SSPASSIQRDKSPIS
+1560 SSPASSIQRDKSPNKS
-1575 LGERQGHQHQPS
+1575 G
-1587 SSPSALRRQEQFDRA
+1587 SPSPLRRQDPLDRA
-1602 DSAPASGSSATP
+1602 DSLPSSGATASATAATVSATP
-1614 AATTTSTGSSS
+1614 STSASSGG
-1625 SSSFMSSLRSQT
+1625 SSFMSSLRSQT

-1644 SATLKLTSQ
+1644 STSLKLTSQ
-1653 LSSGGDAQQ
+1653 LSSGSSGQDVS
-1662 QQQQQQDDGSTSSL
+1662 DDGSTSSL

-1692 GTLPIS
+1692 GTLPLS
-1698 LGREKLSELSSGL
+1698 LGREKLSELSSTGAA
-1711 GVGSTAG
+1711 GTAG
-1718 GGGGGGGPS
+1718 AGS
-1727 STSSTGF
+1727 SSAGAY

-1747 SSTSNSASGSTSGS
+1747 SSSIGGSNSSNNSNSGG
-1761 LRTMSTSLG
+1761 LRTMSSSLG
-1770 AYSGGGSAGGGGGGS
+1770 YTGIGSGASALDGGSSGT
-1785 VPDGSSMG
+1785 GSS
-1793 HSGTAAVTS
+1793 SVTTAAAVTS

-1815 YSSYGGS
+1815 YSSYGVGS
-1822 GGAGG
+1822 GTSVSASGG
-1827 SSSSTTGSSAL
+1827 GL
-1838 SGLLSGTTSAYG
+1838 SGLLSGTTSSYG
-1850 ISERLRALTTGS
+1850 ISERLRALTTGGS
-1862 SLTGGGGG
+1862 GSADGSTGGSASIGDSGA
-1870 GGTGSSSDTG
+1870 TGSSA
-1880 VSSHEQHRG
+1880 
-1889 SVSSSGDLDSS
+1889 GDLDSS

-1909 SSASYSTSTIDRGM
+1909 SSASYSGM
-1923 ASSGASLGSSSIGA
+1923 ATSGASIGSG
-1937 GALSS
+1937 GGLSS
-1942 SYFSTGSGSGSSPF
+1942 SYFSTGSNSSPF
-1956 ATSATETAAAT
+1956 ATVSGSSTKAPDTN
-1967 ATAPY
+1967 PY
-1972 RVQYAS
+1972 RVPYAS
-1978 TNPFLPSFNPTAPGS
+1978 TNPFLPSFNPTS
-1993 TDGGSNGSNGSST
+1993 DGSNGRADLKTSLD
-2006 HRNGGES
+2006 
-2013 RHSIDEPFD
+2013 DEPFD

>member
-1 MCDSATT
+1 
-8 GCFFSRSSKENGRS
+8 
-22 VPDLTASPGRAPPGP
+22 
-37 MPSHQAQ
+37 MPSSH
-44 ALQQQQQQQNMQ
+44 QQQQQPGQ
-56 GHHQQQHQHSQQQQ
+56 GIM
-70 QHHQQ
+70 
-75 QQRQGNKE
+75 QQRNQYGQLQQGGSGGEQRGMGGPGPGGGGSGSGSNKE

-121 VVERRGEMIVRILEP
+121 AVERRGEMIVRILEP

-144 IEAGQKFLNKS
+144 VEAGQKFLNKA

-245 RRGNRGTNSPGP
+245 RRGSRGANSPGP
-257 AQMSRPEQ
+257 PQMSRPEQ

-277 RDEDLDDSDRAP
+277 RDDDLDDSDRAP
-289 RSSRSSR
+289 RSSRSTR
-296 ERRTGDGREMTESR
+296 VRRMGDGREMTQSHSR
-310 SRLGLGLNNYSPQSE
+310 MGLGINSYSPQSE

-331 GGPGGGG
+331 GPRQGQS
-338 GRGGPGGGGGPV
+338 V

-358 PPPPPSVITEQPKGM
+358 PPPPPSVITEQPKGT

-391 LAEKVHAFYPSSTT
+391 LAEKVHSFYPSA
-405 TTNRR
+405 NRR
-410 MSASG
+410 MSAG
-415 AGGGVAMSQ
+415 TGVTMSQ

-437 LPRVEYADYASL
+437 LPRVEYADYQSL
-449 GRHGLLARSSLKSDL
+449 GRHTLLRSSLKSDL
-464 VGAAP
+464 VQAAP
-469 IAGGTLGRY
+469 IAGGTLDRY
-478 GRYDGGPGAGH
+478 GRYEPPP
-489 QVTAAS
+489 S
-495 QRTSKYG
+495 SRTPKYG

-507 ATASL
+507 ATGSL

-537 YYNHPAMAGNSNN
+537 YYNHPAMAN
-550 TIHGAGP
+550 TIA

-566 GPEFAKFNSLPRERP
+566 GPEYAKFNSLPRDRP
-581 GAGASGR
+581 GSR
-588 LGGLRGARGL
+588 MGLRSRIGE
-598 VHNRLQDE
+598 RLQDE
-606 ADGNVSAPEY
+606 NDGNLSAPEY
-616 SLPIRRDIRDLRNRI
+616 SLPIRRDPRDLRQRL

-663 RDLLNQQRAHR
+663 RDILNQQRAHR

-686 KNTEHIYSSRTGL
+686 KNTENIYSSRTAL
-699 GGVGVG
+699 T
-705 VGGTLDRHS
+705 GGTLDRHGLTG
-714 MAAGGPRMSSLPV
+714 AGGPRMSSLPV
-727 RSLSSQHIGGPSSIR
+727 RSMSSQHIGPSSIR

-753 ELTQGAHQGIGPGGG
+753 ELTQAGPG
-768 IGLAGVPGSMV
+768 GVPGSAMA
-779 SALTG
+779 ALTG

-793 TTLPRPHRQIDIN
+793 TTLPRTHRQIDIN

-811 KYKLDKPVVDAV
+811 KYKLDKPVVDAI
-823 GISGM
+823 GMSGM

-843 ETSTQPLQQQPLI
+843 ETSQAQQPMI

-947 RHTDPFQLFRR
+947 RHTDPFQLYRR

-988 GCAPVPII
+988 GSAPVPII

-1125 NKMSAQALATALGPP
+1125 NKMSAQALATVMGPP
-1140 LMLHSASVGANE
+1140 LMLHSSSAGPNE

-1169 WPQPHGGVS
+1169 WPQPQHGHVGGTS
-1178 VGGVAGPTSGRRGEP
+1178 VGKSP
-1193 VEPRGNKA
+1193 
-1201 SALPAGKSQLQQPGA
+1201 ALHPSLPSSLGA
-1216 LPLQSSVAP
+1216 APLSL
-1225 AAGSSIS
+1225 
-1232 SSQRSSSSSNIHLSS
+1232 SSSSLSLSS
-1247 RSNALASST
+1247 NT
-1256 SHSNMASSILNTQQ
+1256 SHRSQLHQ
-1270 QQQQQPQHHP
+1270 P
-1280 SSALLSIQPRTAA
+1280 SSAAAAAAAAASSSLSAASGTAA
-1293 SNPSA
+1293 AAAAEHISRSVASSPST
-1298 TSSTLGQHL
+1298 TSLQHGPRP
-1307 LSATPSTLQ
+1307 LSATPSSLQ

-1321 AQLAQSHRALQQAG
+1321 AQLAQSHRASPQAVP
-1335 QQPHP
+1335 QPHLL
-1340 SEVSAGLVER
+1340 EGSAASAEHG
-1350 VQSPHHAT
+1350 QSPRHVT

-1391 ESSSG
+1391 ESGSS
-1396 YSLKSDTQSRIL
+1396 YSLKSDTSRIL
-1408 SGKQLYG
+1408 SSSGSLAKKYTPNGAG
-1415 NSTSSNTTS
+1415 NGGEPIANGSSPYE
-1424 ATNGHG
+1424 HH
-1430 VNGQSSRDGP
+1430 P
-1440 GTGSTSTGPMA
+1440 P
-1451 SELLQQQTTTRASSL
+1451 
-1466 LFTAGTGT
+1466 
-1474 GDYRSSS
+1474 SSS
-1481 SSIASS
+1481 SSTLLGNGNGAIRKQQQHQRDGNGSTSS
-1487 VASSIAAG
+1487 TINNGPNISSSSDLQL
-1495 PSNLSGPAPSSGALY
+1495 PSRSVLFSSDYLSSTSTSS
-1510 GKAPTTTASSSA
+1510 TSVTTATTAASVTKPMA
-1522 GPVPLTSTLNITTF
+1522 PLSTLDVATF

-1554 ESSYRS
+1554 ESSHHSSNSSLRERS
-1560 SSPASSIQRDKSPIS
+1560 P
-1575 LGERQGHQHQPS
+1575 QPS
-1587 SSPSALRRQEQFDRA
+1587 PSLKRQEPVDRT
-1602 DSAPASGSSATP
+1602 DSVTS
-1614 AATTTSTGSSS
+1614 TSTGGSSL
-1625 SSSFMSSLRSQT
+1625 FSSLRSQT

-1644 SATLKLTSQ
+1644 SSTLKLSSQ
-1653 LSSGGDAQQ
+1653 LSADSATSSA
-1662 QQQQQQDDGSTSSL
+1662 DDGSTSSL
-1676 LRKLTSSLS
+1676 LRKLTTSLS
-1685 RTIVSNT
+1685 RSITSNT
-1692 GTLPIS
+1692 GTLPLS
-1698 LGREKLSELSSGL
+1698 LGRQSASSAL
-1711 GVGSTAG
+1711 YQQDISYSG
-1718 GGGGGGGPS
+1718 G
-1727 STSSTGF
+1727 
-1734 SSSSGIG
+1734 SSSGK
-1741 SISSSI
+1741 
-1747 SSTSNSASGSTSGS
+1747 STSASLNYASPAGGSS
-1761 LRTMSTSLG
+1761 LL
-1770 AYSGGGSAGGGGGGS
+1770 SGGEGN
-1785 VPDGSSMG
+1785 GSSAVT
-1793 HSGTAAVTS
+1793 TAAAVSS
-1802 MNIYGTLPKNSSI
+1802 MSIYGTLPKNSSI
-1815 YSSYGGS
+1815 YSYGGT
-1822 GGAGG
+1822 
-1827 SSSSTTGSSAL
+1827 SSSLLTGTSS
-1838 SGLLSGTTSAYG
+1838 SYG
-1850 ISERLRALTTGS
+1850 ISDRLRALTGS
-1862 SLTGGGGG
+1862 
-1870 GGTGSSSDTG
+1870 GS
-1880 VSSHEQHRG
+1880 G
-1889 SVSSSGDLDSS
+1889 SAGEDSSSGLGSSMTTTTTSSSSGVDSGAGSSAADLGAS

-1909 SSASYSTSTIDRGM
+1909 SSTGLTSSYGATSASPSVSMTTSAG
-1923 ASSGASLGSSSIGA
+1923 SG
-1937 GALSS
+1937 LSS
-1942 SYFSTGSGSGSSPF
+1942 SYFSTGSGSSPF
-1956 ATSATETAAAT
+1956 GGNGGETTSSSGPPT
-1967 ATAPY
+1967 Y
-1972 RVQYAS
+1972 RVQYSS
-1978 TNPFLPSFNPTAPGS
+1978 TNPFLPSYNPPS
-1993 TDGGSNGSNGSST
+1993 DNGAGATGNGVTSG
-2006 HRNGGES
+2006 RNGGLRS
-2013 RHSIDEPFD
+2013 SDEDDSFD

>member
-1 MCDSATT
+1 M
-8 GCFFSRSSKENGRS
+8 GK
-22 VPDLTASPGRAPPGP
+22 
-37 MPSHQAQ
+37 
-44 ALQQQQQQQNMQ
+44 
-56 GHHQQQHQHSQQQQ
+56 
-70 QHHQQ
+70 
-75 QQRQGNKE
+75 
-83 PVLLQ
+83 
-88 GDFRKVSGISSEI
+88 
-101 FRQIEAVENDHD
+101 
-113 PSTAAALE
+113 

-245 RRGNRGTNSPGP
+245 RRGNRGANSPGP
-257 AQMSRPEQ
+257 PQMSRPEQ

-331 GGPGGGG
+331 GG
-338 GRGGPGGGGGPV
+338 GRGPGPGGPV

-358 PPPPPSVITEQPKGM
+358 PPAPPSSVITEQPKGM
-373 HGFQTSH
+373 HGGGGGGGGGGGFHTSH

-391 LAEKVHAFYPSSTT
+391 LAEKVHAFYPSATT
-405 TTNRR
+405 SRR
-410 MSASG
+410 MSAG
-415 AGGGVAMSQ
+415 PAGVAMSQ

-449 GRHGLLARSSLKSDL
+449 GRHPLLARSSLKSDL

-478 GRYDGGPGAGH
+478 GGRYDAPPQSSRAP
-489 QVTAAS
+489 
-495 QRTSKYG
+495 KYG

-537 YYNHPAMAGNSNN
+537 YYNHPAMAPAA
-550 TIHGAGP
+550 AGTMG

-581 GAGASGR
+581 GATR
-588 LGGLRGARGL
+588 LGLRGRIAD
-598 VHNRLQDE
+598 RLQDE

-699 GGVGVG
+699 AVGGGVGG
-705 VGGTLDRHS
+705 GGGGGGGLVGGTLDRHS

-753 ELTQGAHQGIGPGGG
+753 ELTQGAGVG
-768 IGLAGVPGSMV
+768 GVPGSV
-779 SALTG
+779 VAALTG

-793 TTLPRPHRQIDIN
+793 TTLPRAHRQIDIN

-823 GISGM
+823 GMSGM

-843 ETSTQPLQQQPLI
+843 ETSQIQQPLI

-988 GCAPVPII
+988 GSAPVPII

-1169 WPQPHGGVS
+1169 WPQPGTGT
-1178 VGGVAGPTSGRRGEP
+1178 GAPTSGRRGEP

-1201 SALPAGKSQLQQPGA
+1201 SALPAGKSAAAAAAAAAAALQPG
-1216 LPLQSSVAP
+1216 
-1225 AAGSSIS
+1225 IS
-1232 SSQRSSSSSNIHLSS
+1232 HRSSSSSNIQQQLHSTSSTNLALHSSISTSSNSSSSSS
-1247 RSNALASST
+1247 RNPHALANSS
-1256 SHSNMASSILNTQQ
+1256 SSSNIQQ
-1270 QQQQQPQHHP
+1270 
-1280 SSALLSIQPRTAA
+1280 SSAPPSIQPRSAA
-1293 SNPSA
+1293 SNPST
-1298 TSSTLGQHL
+1298 TSSTLGPHL

-1335 QQPHP
+1335 PQHHQ
-1340 SEVSAGLVER
+1340 SEASAGLAER

-1391 ESSSG
+1391 ESTSS

-1408 SGKQLYG
+1408 GTASTRQHAQPPVASPYTLGTNGGPGASGG
-1415 NSTSSNTTS
+1415 GPSATTS
-1424 ATNGHG
+1424 Y
-1430 VNGQSSRDGP
+1430 
-1440 GTGSTSTGPMA
+1440 TSD
-1451 SELLQQQTTTRASSL
+1451 LLQN
-1466 LFTAGTGT
+1466 
-1474 GDYRSSS
+1474 RSSS
-1481 SSIASS
+1481 LFASTAGVDYLSSTSSIASS
-1487 VASSIAAG
+1487 VASSAAG
-1495 PSNLSGPAPSSGALY
+1495 GSGVGGSTVGPY
-1510 GKAPTTTASSSA
+1510 GKVGTAASVTSAP
-1522 GPVPLTSTLNITTF
+1522 VTSTLNITTF

-1560 SSPASSIQRDKSPIS
+1560 SSPASSVQRDSSKSPNKS
-1575 LGERQGHQHQPS
+1575 A
-1587 SSPSALRRQEQFDRA
+1587 SPSPLRRQEPLDRA
-1602 DSAPASGSSATP
+1602 DSLPSASSNASAT
-1614 AATTTSTGSSS
+1614 AATTAASTTGG
-1625 SSSFMSSLRSQT
+1625 SSFMSSLRSQT

-1644 SATLKLTSQ
+1644 STSLKLTSQ
-1653 LSSGGDAQQ
+1653 LSSGSTGSTGPDAS
-1662 QQQQQQDDGSTSSL
+1662 DDGSTSSL

-1692 GTLPIS
+1692 GTLPLS
-1698 LGREKLSELSSGL
+1698 LGREKFSELSGAGGSDRAGGPVGGSSGL
-1711 GVGSTAG
+1711 AG
-1718 GGGGGGGPS
+1718 AYS
-1727 STSSTGF
+1727 A
-1734 SSSSGIG
+1734 SSGIG

-1747 SSTSNSASGSTSGS
+1747 SSSI
-1761 LRTMSTSLG
+1761 
-1770 AYSGGGSAGGGGGGS
+1770 GGGSNSSTSSTGLRATMSSSLGYTGLGSGSSALDGGGTANGVGGTGS
-1785 VPDGSSMG
+1785 VS
-1793 HSGTAAVTS
+1793 TAAAVTS

-1815 YSSYGGS
+1815 YSSYGGGS
-1822 GGAGG
+1822 TAGTSVSGAGG
-1827 SSSSTTGSSAL
+1827 GSAGGGSSL
-1838 SGLLSGTTSAYG
+1838 SGLLSGTTSSYG
-1850 ISERLRALTTGS
+1850 ISERLRALTAGGDSSTGSTGSTGLDSGATGS
-1862 SLTGGGGG
+1862 SA
-1870 GGTGSSSDTG
+1870 
-1880 VSSHEQHRG
+1880 
-1889 SVSSSGDLDSS
+1889 GDLESS

-1909 SSASYSTSTIDRGM
+1909 SSASYSGM
-1923 ASSGASLGSSSIGA
+1923 ATSGASIGSSG
-1937 GALSS
+1937 GGLSS
-1942 SYFSTGSGSGSSPF
+1942 SYFSTGSSSSPF
-1956 ATSATETAAAT
+1956 ATVSGAT
-1967 ATAPY
+1967 AGADTNPY

-1978 TNPFLPSFNPTAPGS
+1978 TNPFLPSFNPPS
-1993 TDGGSNGSNGSST
+1993 DGSNGRADAKPSND
-2006 HRNGGES
+2006 
-2013 RHSIDEPFD
+2013 DEPFD